1 MLNIHIPTIVFQ
13 IINFI
18 ILAVALYF
26 LLFRSVTKTIKKRAD
41 QKEQMLKEIEQN
53 EAESKKV
60 LAEYNQKL
68 EDVNKEVEVI
78 VNKARLQLENDR
90 KAIMLDVEAEAQQK
104 LNTANEEMAHHQELA
119 TQQFFSKVLDQVIET
134 SRTVIIKSIPPG
146 LHVQLVQQLADEI
159 WRLGRED
166 LHRVAAI
173 RNSLKE
179 RTPIVFVETAAALT
193 TEEQGLLIRT
203 FSALADRNIK
213 LEIKVTPELSAG
225 CRVRIS
231 DLVVDHSIEARLM
244 QIKDTAA
251 EELQR
256 KFAPEPLK

>member
-1 MLNIHIPTIVFQ
+1 MLNIHIPTIIFQ
-13 IINFI
+13 IFNFI

-26 LLFRSVTKTIKKRAD
+26 LLFKSVAKTIKKRAD
-41 QKEQMLKEIEQN
+41 QKEQLLKDIEQ
-53 EAESKKV
+53 EKAESEKV
-60 LAEYNQKL
+60 LAEYKQKL
-68 EDVNKEVEVI
+68 ENVNKEVEVI

-90 KAIMLDVEAEAQQK
+90 KSVMQEVEAEAQQK
-104 LNTANEEMAHHQELA
+104 LNTANEEMVHHQELA

-134 SRTVIIKSIPPG
+134 SRTVIIKSIPPE
-146 LHVQLVQQLADEI
+146 LHTQLVQQLADEI

-166 LHRVAAI
+166 LQRVAAI
-173 RNSLKE
+173 RSSLKE
-179 RTPIVFVETAAALT
+179 RTPIVYVETAAALT

-213 LEIKVTPELSAG
+213 LEIKVMPELGAG

-244 QIKDTAA
+244 QIKDTASV
-251 EELQR
+251 ELQK